1 MNHHQVVI
9 IGAGPAG
16 LLLAR
21 MLANQN
27 IDCVIL
33 ENRNE
38 SFLRKNNRGGL
49 LEHEIIQ
56 LLQKEI
62 PTNQILEKS
71 KVINQIRFQID
82 GEKIVLP
89 LDQSAEKQAIIYDQ
103 KNIVADLLESLK
115 ADRMPIIWEAKG
127 QRYEGLTE
135 DKVKIIY
142 TLNGQIHSMTG
153 DYVVGC
159 DGFRGISRRSIP
171 NKLRQEIKEELPYA
185 WLEWLVEKTPSEA
198 APIIAFHPN
207 GFAMQMP
214 NANGQTR
221 FYMQVK
227 RGTEMDDL
235 PSMEEIWDDMENRLA
250 IAINRGSMENLKLDY
265 MRFFRT
271 DKLQYGRLFIAGD
284 AAHQVPRFGSKGMNM
299 AFGDAAK
306 LAKGFIEFYKNN
318 NPVLIENY
326 SQNCIQANS
335 PKMEKTRRFNQLFHK
350 EESRDYKEKVQEIH
364 QLLTKKLS
372 KNELIQYLIGS

>member
-1 MNHHQVVI
+1 MTHHKVVI

-21 MLANQN
+21 MLANHN

-38 SFLRKNNRGGL
+38 SFLRKNNRGGF
-49 LEHEIIQ
+49 LEHDIIQ
-56 LLQKEI
+56 LLQKEL
-62 PTNQILEKS
+62 TNNQIQEIGR
-71 KVINQIRFQID
+71 VIKEIHFQLI
-82 GEKIVLP
+82 GKKITLP
-89 LDQSAEKQAIIYDQ
+89 LGKASQKQAIIYDQ

-115 ADRMPIIWEAKG
+115 ADKVPIIWEAKG

-135 DKVKIIY
+135 DEVKIIY
-142 TLNGQIHSMTG
+142 TLNGHIHSMTG

-185 WLEWLVEKTPSEA
+185 WLEWLVEKTPSED
-198 APIIAFHPN
+198 APIIAFHSN

-214 NANGQTR
+214 NANSQTR

-235 PSMEEIWDDMENRLA
+235 PSMEEIWADMETRLEVTL
-250 IAINRGSMENLKLDY
+250 NRGSMENLKLDY

-271 DKLQYGRLFIAGD
+271 DKMQHGRLFIAGD
-284 AAHQVPRFGSKGMNM
+284 AAHQVPRFGSKGLNM
-299 AFGDAAK
+299 AFADAAR
-306 LAKGFIEFYKNN
+306 LAKGFIAFYKKNN
-318 NPVLIENY
+318 
-326 SQNCIQANS
+326 
-335 PKMEKTRRFNQLFHK
+335 
-350 EESRDYKEKVQEIH
+350 
-364 QLLTKKLS
+364 S
-372 KNELIQYLIGS
+372 K